1 MNQITELLEM
11 EYDMTRTMFDAVQ
24 AEDHVNGM
32 YFQFLAL
39 FLQEEIMQTFL
50 RMPEHDRQEYV
61 NLVNMLTMGE
71 TLYEQ
76 YV

>member
-1 MNQITELLEM
+1 MNQIIQLLEM
-11 EYDMTRTMFDAVQ
+11 EYDMTRQMYSAVE
-24 AEDHVNGM
+24 AEDHANGM

-50 RMPEHDRQEYV
+50 RMPEHDRQDYV

>member
-1 MNQITELLEM
+1 MNQITELLDLEA
-11 EYDMTRTMFDAVQ
+11 DMTRHMRDALT
-24 AEDHVNGM
+24 ANDHIYGM
-32 YFQFLAL
+32 YFHFMAL
-39 FLQEEIMQTFL
+39 LMQEQVMRTFL
-50 RMPEHDRQEYV
+50 CMPEPDRQAYV